1 MKNLTVS
8 AAPYSANKDITLISV
23 KGFID
28 MTTAPEFERTFQS
41 VLGENKFNLV
51 IDLKE
56 VTYISSVGW
65 GIFVGEIKRIRGQK
79 GNLVLACMTPEVAD
93 AYELL
98 QFNSIIK
105 SFSTVDQAVQGGFGK
120 IKAAKTPDF
129 AGVAA
134 PSSAKAGSAVGS
146 TVSGQT
152 TPMGPQSIS
161 SPIASP
167 KTRRFS
173 DIFKPWKWF

>member
-8 AAPYSANKDITLISV
+8 ASTYSQNKEVTVISV

-41 VLGENKFNLV
+41 VLSENKFNLV
-51 IDLKE
+51 VDLKE

-65 GIFVGEIKRIRGQK
+65 GIFIGEIKRIRGQK
-79 GNLVLACMTPEVAD
+79 GNLVLACMSPEVAD

-105 SFSTVDQAVQGGFGK
+105 SFPTVDQAVQGAFGK
-120 IKAAKTPDF
+120 VKGAKTP
-129 AGVAA
+129 AMAAVAA
-134 PSSAKAGSAVGS
+134 PMSGKESSS
-146 TVSGQT
+146 TASSVSSQSLT
-152 TPMGPQSIS
+152 AAASSSQAPM
-161 SPIASP
+161 ASP
-167 KTRRFS
+167 KTRSFS

>member
-8 AAPYSANKDITLISV
+8 ASGYPQNKEVTVISV

-51 IDLKE
+51 VDLKE

-65 GIFVGEIKRIRGQK
+65 GIFIGEIKRIRAQK
-79 GNLVLACMTPEVAD
+79 GNLVLACMSPEVAD

-105 SFSTVDQAVQGGFGK
+105 SFPTVEQAVQGAFGK
-120 IKAAKTPDF
+120 VKGGKAPAM
-129 AGVAA
+129 AAVAA
-134 PSSAKAGSAVGS
+134 PSNGKAGSAVVNPSSSQPVGA
-146 TVSGQT
+146 VSQIGQT
-152 TPMGPQSIS
+152 ALT
-161 SPIASP
+161 AP
-167 KTRRFS
+167 KTRSFT